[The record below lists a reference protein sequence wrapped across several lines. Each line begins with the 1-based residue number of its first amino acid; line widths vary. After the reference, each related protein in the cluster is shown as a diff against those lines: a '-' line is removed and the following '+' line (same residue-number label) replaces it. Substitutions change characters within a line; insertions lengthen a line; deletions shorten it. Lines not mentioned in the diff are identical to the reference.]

1 MSYKKY
7 CNLINFSIC
16 EEVYH
21 QMVRLTDY
29 SSFEI
34 LCNGIRTQMN
44 YNLKLNSDQKQII
57 IIVLNMIQ
65 QHYDESDENS
75 AKHIKDF
82 FINEEWKKHIDLVRV
97 MNKNVFYRIHLK
109 NR

>member
-21 QMVRLTDY
+21 QMVSLTDY

-44 YNLKLNSDQKQII
+44 YNVRLNSDQNQII
-57 IIVLNMIQ
+57 IIVLKMMERQ
-65 QHYDESDENS
+65 YDESVENS
-75 AKHIKDF
+75 AKYIKDF
-82 FINEEWKKHIDLVRV
+82 FINEEWKKHIYLVRV

-109 NR
+109 N